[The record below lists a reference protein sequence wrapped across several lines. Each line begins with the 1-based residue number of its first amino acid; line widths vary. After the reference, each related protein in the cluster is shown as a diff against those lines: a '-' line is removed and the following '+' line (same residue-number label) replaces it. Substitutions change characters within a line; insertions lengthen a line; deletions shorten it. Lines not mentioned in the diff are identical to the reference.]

1 MDGSPG
7 DTYCETCW
15 ASFLEQNKQLE
26 GVWQEDGTPYDLAEV
41 DPFAADCNATHG
53 KGVNL
58 HEIVRRAILLPD
70 PFQLLVLFQEAG
82 PACLAIDIPGGSII
96 RVSCCPA
103 AGAST
108 DIPQR
113 EDVQPGVS
121 GPKPP
126 GAQGSMLQVARAC
139 HGLHNHR
146 RAGRPPSD
154 AVPGESSH
162 GFML

>member
-26 GVWQEDGTPYDLAEV
+26 GVWQEDGTPYDLAGV

-53 KGVNL
+53 KGVNP

-126 GAQGSMLQVARAC
+126 RCSRQHAASGAGLPWSPQSSKSRTASVRCSAR
-139 HGLHNHR
+139 
-146 RAGRPPSD
+146 
-154 AVPGESSH
+154 
-162 GFML
+162 